1 MNAEAQRHRKVQL
14 AAIAVFAVIVLVVV
28 IAISQSGDDDMG
40 ESTGDGTSSGL
51 FAGLPQRGALL
62 GEADAPATMIEFAD
76 PQCPFC
82 AEYTLEALPAVVDEF
97 VRPGELAL
105 EFEPLTFIGPD
116 SEEAA
121 RMVVAAGE
129 QDLMW
134 QFVDVLYASQGTENS
149 GYVDEEF
156 LREVGGQVEGLDV
169 ERALADSGTAAM
181 TAALQ
186 DSSDLAAEFGVNSTP
201 SFVIERDGASPEP
214 FQPPSLDPEEFTQAL
229 GAVLDRGG

>member
-1 MNAEAQRHRKVQL
+1 VTDAHRHRKVQL
-14 AAIAVFAVIVLVVV
+14 AAIAVFAVIVLGVA
-28 IAISQSGDDDMG
+28 IAISQSGDDDPG
-40 ESTGDGTSSGL
+40 GSTGDDTSSGL

-62 GEADAPATMIEFAD
+62 GEVDAPATMIEFAD

-149 GYVDEEF
+149 GYVDEDF
-156 LREVGGQVEGLDV
+156 LVEIGSAIGDLDA
-169 ERALADSGTAAM
+169 EAALADSDSPEVD
-181 TAALQ
+181 AALAAA
-186 DSSDLAAEFGVNSTP
+186 SSLADEFGVDSTP
-201 SFVIERDGASPEP
+201 SFVISPKRG
-214 FQPPSLDPEEFTQAL
+214 QPRRLEVASLDPEEFTAALEAAL
-229 GAVLDRGG
+229 GNRQ